1 MKYSESNTV
10 ELKRLL
16 DDDMKA
22 EVVAF
27 LNSHLGGT
35 IYVGVDDDGSII
47 NIGQKQKD
55 INESIVTNWVRDEA
69 IYPNCTDFVSTSY
82 NEDGVLCI
90 QVEPGNQK
98 PYYLKA
104 KGLKPSGVYIRYGRN
119 KSQATQE
126 EISRMIRERDN
137 ISYELEISRIQD
149 LTFNILRIKFN
160 EKGISFDEF
169 KPVTSGFIIDGKYT
183 NVAYWFSDQYQ
194 TETKMAVYQGL
205 DRDVFRSKKE
215 YDGSI
220 IYQIDN
226 ALSYFDL
233 CNEVRVI
240 IDGKPMRTE
249 IPSYSDKAA
258 REAVLNCYCHR
269 DYSRKSNIKI
279 EFFDDRCE
287 IMSPGGFYD
296 GLTLEQA
303 LNGEQ
308 SFRNEYVVKL
318 LYKLGY
324 IENYASGLNRILKE
338 YENDEIKPQ
347 LQINTTNFKV
357 ILPNRNYDALY
368 LHPEKHIQDN
378 KGNTVPES
386 GTVNGTV
393 SGTVNQLSQR
403 DSNIYKTIKMFPGL
417 RTTQLLEYLYP
428 LDPEIN
434 LNILK
439 KRMVKLNGIIEF
451 RGAPKSGGYYV
462 KDPE

>member
-1 MKYSESNTV
+1 MKYTESNTV
-10 ELKRLL
+10 ELKAIL

-27 LNSHLGGT
+27 LNSYLGGS
-35 IYVGVDDDGSII
+35 IFVGVDDNGHILDLSE
-47 NIGQKQKD
+47 KEKD
-55 INESIVTNWVRDEA
+55 IYESMVINWIRTEA
-69 IYPNCTDFVSTSY
+69 IYPNCTEFVSTGY

-90 QVEPGNQK
+90 QIEPGNQK

-126 EISRMIRERDN
+126 EIARMIRERDN
-137 ISYELEISRIQD
+137 TPYELEISRFQD
-149 LTFNILRIKFN
+149 LTFNILRLKFE
-160 EKGISFDEF
+160 EKGFDFSAF
-169 KPVTSGFIIDGKYT
+169 KPVTSGFEINGQFT

-194 TETKMAVYQGL
+194 IETKMAVYQGL

-220 IYQIDN
+220 ISQIDN
-226 ALSYFDL
+226 ALTYFDI

-258 REAVLNCYCHR
+258 REAILNCYCHR

-279 EFFDDRCE
+279 EFFDNRCE
-287 IMSPGGFYD
+287 IISPGGFCD

-318 LYKLGY
+318 LYRLGY

-338 YENDEIKPQ
+338 YENDEEKPQ
-347 LQINTTNFKV
+347 LQINPTNFKV

-368 LHPEKHIQDN
+368 LHPEKHIHDN
-378 KGNTVPES
+378 KGNTPR
-386 GTVNGTV
+386 GVNG
-393 SGTVNQLSQR
+393 VNYGVKTLSLR
-403 DSNIYKTIKMFPGL
+403 DSNLYRIIKKNPGL
-417 RTTQLLEYLYP
+417 RTPQILDLAKP
-428 LDPEIN
+428 IDPEISVD
-434 LNILK
+434 IIQRRLK
-439 KRMVKLNGIIEF
+439 SMNDLIEF
-451 RGAPKSGGYYV
+451 RGAPKTGGYYI
-462 KDPE
+462 KESADQE